1 MNLSMAAM
9 YMDSKRRHFFLRIC
23 GTLAAIKADD
33 TFATHPT
40 FNIPKESRQN
50 FRAIYKDAR
59 SRAEFRNFLV
69 NVFNLYPEEKLHQL
83 ISHVAMQNPDDRG
96 AYLAGQS
103 ALPRISPMLRELR
116 YELPALNKQKEVLA
130 TQTVQ
135 LLGERRRFDGYL
147 EIGST
152 GRYLDLLG
160 DRLTVT
166 GSIYTIAEQAPDYSI
181 VDILDRG
188 QLSKA
193 GKFIQLGHYDPD
205 IFRAIP
211 QASLELVT
219 VYIGFHHCPIPL
231 RADFF
236 AAIRDVMKPGAAM
249 IVRDHEV
256 NSRMMWHTVAL
267 AHDVFNMGTSISWT
281 TNQRELRNF
290 YSLDELD
297 GMLYK
302 AGFRSDGRRLL
313 QKGDPTHNTLMLY
326 QKA

>member
-1 MNLSMAAM
+1 
-9 YMDSKRRHFFLRIC
+9 MDSKRRQFLQTLC
-23 GTLAAIKADD
+23 GALAATYADPALPAD
-33 TFATHPT
+33 RAS
-40 FNIPKESRQN
+40 IISDYRQN

-69 NVFNLYPEEKLHQL
+69 NVFNLYPEEELHQL
-83 ISHVAMQNPDDRG
+83 IWRVAVQNLDDQG
-96 AYLAGQS
+96 AYLAGQA
-103 ALPRISPMLRELR
+103 ALPNISPALRELR

-135 LLGERRRFDGYL
+135 LLGKRRRFNGYM

-152 GRYLDLLG
+152 GRYLDPLQE
-160 DRLTVT
+160 RLTIT
-166 GSIYTIAEQAPDYSI
+166 GDTYTIAEQAPDYSI

-188 QLSKA
+188 QLSKV
-193 GKFIQLGHYDPD
+193 GKFLPLGHYDPD
-205 IFRAIP
+205 IFRTIP
-211 QASLELVT
+211 RSSIELVT
-219 VYIGFHHCPIPL
+219 VYIGFHHCPVPL

-236 AAIRDVMKPGAAM
+236 AAIRDVMKSGATM

-267 AHDVFNMGTSISWT
+267 AHDVFNMGTSISWE
-281 TNQRELRNF
+281 TNKRELRNF

-302 AGFRSDGRRLL
+302 AGFRPDGRRLL